1 MLLIIYWVSD
11 KLNLTDSYQ
20 LGFSLSIFLVRKQKM
35 DALSP
40 KATPNWTIHKNCI
53 ALIKGNQK
61 RSLRKNS

>member
-11 KLNLTDSYQ
+11 KINLTDSYQ
-20 LGFSLSIFLVRKQKM
+20 LSFSLSIFLVRKQKM

-40 KATPNWTIHKNCI
+40 KATSNWTMHKDCI

-61 RSLRKNS
+61 RKV